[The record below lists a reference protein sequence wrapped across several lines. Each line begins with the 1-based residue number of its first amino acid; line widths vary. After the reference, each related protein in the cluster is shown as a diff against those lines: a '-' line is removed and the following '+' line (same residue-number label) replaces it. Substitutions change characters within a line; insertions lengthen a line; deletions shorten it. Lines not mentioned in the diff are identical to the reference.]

1 MIKTTYRNMNTK
13 TNPVSKFLMSYWKNR
28 FFFIIFLPA
37 IVWYVV
43 FQYIPMYGVT
53 IAFKDYFIKKG
64 IIGSPWVGLENF
76 KLLFMGRS
84 FREVIRNTVLISIYQ
99 TIFGFPVPII
109 FAIILNELRNQ
120 KFKKVVQTV
129 SYLPHFISWIILTG
143 IFYEVL
149 SPSRGP
155 INIILM
161 NLGLK
166 PIYFLGD
173 PKWFRTTLVS
183 THIWKT
189 MGWSSIVYLASLTSI
204 DPALY
209 EAATV
214 DGAGRFRRIWHITL
228 PGITPV
234 ITIMFI
240 FAMGN
245 IIDDNFDQ
253 VFNLYNPAVYSVGDV
268 ISTYVYR
275 SGLESLNYDTAT
287 AAELFK
293 NIIAFA
299 LIVGTNYF
307 TKKINDYGLW

>member
-1 MIKTTYRNMNTK
+1 MNRARNSIQDLGK
-13 TNPVSKFLMSYWKNR
+13 QYWKHR
-28 FFFIIFLPA
+28 FLFAMFLPVIAWYIIFR
-37 IVWYVV
+37 
-43 FQYIPMYGVT
+43 YIPIYGVT
-53 IAFKDYFIKKG
+53 IAFKKYYIKRG
-64 IIGSPWVGLENF
+64 ILGSPWIGLENF
-76 KLLFMGRS
+76 ELLFSGKS
-84 FREVIRNTVLISIYQ
+84 FREVVRNTVLISIYQ
-99 TIFGFPVPII
+99 TIFGFPIPII
-109 FAIILNELRNQ
+109 FALLLNELRLQ
-120 KFKKVVQTV
+120 RFKKVVQTI

-155 INIILM
+155 INIVLM
-161 NLGLK
+161 NLGFK

-173 PKWFRTTLVS
+173 PKWFRTTLVA
-183 THIWKT
+183 TNVWKG
-189 MGWSSIVYLASLTSI
+189 MGWGSIVYLAALTSI
-204 DPALY
+204 DPSLY

-240 FAMGN
+240 FAMGK

-275 SGLESLNYDTAT
+275 AGLESLNYDIAT

-293 NIIAFA
+293 NVISFG
-299 LIVGTNYF
+299 LIVATNYI